1 MRNSQM
7 AFLSAGVV
15 ALFCIITA
23 IVEFMAGSVAN
34 GCIAIAV
41 LLLTVSLLMV
51 KMRLKDQRKIDSTL
65 A

>member
-1 MRNSQM
+1 MRDNSM
-7 AFLSAGVV
+7 IFLSTGVV

-23 IVEFMAGSVAN
+23 MVEFMAGSVAN

-41 LLLTVSLLMV
+41 LLLTASLLMV

>member
-1 MRNSQM
+1 M
-7 AFLSAGVV
+7 
-15 ALFCIITA
+15 
-23 IVEFMAGSVAN
+23 VEFMAGSVAN

-41 LLLTVSLLMV
+41 LLLTASLLMV

>member
-1 MRNSQM
+1 MRNNTM
-7 AFLSAGVV
+7 TFLSAGVV

-34 GCIAIAV
+34 GFIAVAV
-41 LLLTVSLLMV
+41 LLLTGSLLML
-51 KMRLKDQRKIDSTL
+51 KIRLKNQKMVDSTL